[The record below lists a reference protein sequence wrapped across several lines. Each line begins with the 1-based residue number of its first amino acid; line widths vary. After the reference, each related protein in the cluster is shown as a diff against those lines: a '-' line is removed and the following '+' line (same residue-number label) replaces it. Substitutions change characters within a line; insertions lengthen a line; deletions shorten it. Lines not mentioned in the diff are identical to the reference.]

1 MTGAGLQVLHATK
14 RYSGA
19 TTDALSDVTF
29 GVEAGAVCCVIG
41 RNGAGKSTLMSSIVG
56 LTRLNEGS
64 VTLGGESLPDSAE
77 LRRRVGFAAQ
87 SEALYPLLSGRENL
101 TMFGRLAGLGRS
113 ELRARV
119 ADVAQ
124 RLSIADLLD
133 QPVRQLSGG
142 ERRRVHVAAAL
153 ISDVDVVMLD
163 EPTAGVDPVTRSNV
177 LALVRVV
184 ADQGAI
190 VVYST
195 HYLQEVEALDGQIV
209 MLERGRVVASGAVS
223 AVLARHGTSTVEM
236 EFAEPIDVSTSPWNA
251 EWEGSTLRI
260 DVTQPNEELP
270 RILQHLGAA
279 TLHLRS
285 LQVVEPTLDRVF
297 MELTGMG
304 LREDEGLPL

>member
-41 RNGAGKSTLMSSIVG
+41 RNGAGKSTLMSAIVG

-177 LALVRVV
+177 LDLVRVV

-223 AVLARHGTSTVEM
+223 TVLARHGTSTVEM
-236 EFAEPIDVSTSPWNA
+236 EFAEPIDISTSPWNA

-260 DVTQPNEELP
+260 EVTQPNEELP

-279 TLHLRS
+279 TIHLRS

>member
-177 LALVRVV
+177 LDLVRVV